1 MATQAQV
8 AVPHQRWWRIIPVAF
23 LMYTIAF
30 MDRIN
35 IGFGIPGMEKSLGIA
50 ANVAGLASGI
60 FFVGYMFLQ
69 IPGGQLAVKWS
80 AKKFVFISLVVW
92 GIFAILTGLVQNTAE
107 LLIVRFLL
115 GVAEGGVWPAT
126 LILLAKWFPMDERAR
141 ANSYWMF
148 CLPVASI
155 IMSPISGWIL
165 TWTDWR
171 TLFILEGIPPLIWAA
186 IWWFFIDETPDDAKW
201 LSPEERAYIDNKFA
215 QDRAAGIA
223 ANQEGEHWYDGLKSG
238 RVWYLVIIYFLVQVG
253 FYGVSL
259 WLPVIIKGLTK
270 QGFGLVGL
278 ITALPYIAAVIGL
291 YLNANHSDR
300 TGERRLHVAIPLIIG
315 GICLVLSG
323 FLGLS
328 SAWLGVIFLILTEGF
343 LLPYVGVFWTLPPM
357 FLPQETVGSAMGLI
371 NALGNLGGFVGPY
384 LIGYF
389 IVLTGTN
396 LTGLTILSI
405 CLVVAGIMTLLF
417 RVGQLRG
424 VSASVADH

>member
-1 MATQAQV
+1 MATQTSMAS
-8 AVPHQRWWRIIPVAF
+8 VPHQRWWRIIPVAF

-35 IGFGIPGMEKSLGIA
+35 IGFAIPGMEKSLGIA
-50 ANVAGLASGI
+50 ADVAGLASGI
-60 FFVGYMFLQ
+60 FFFGYMFLQ

-80 AKKFVFISLVVW
+80 AKKFVLCSLLVW

-107 LLIVRFLL
+107 LLIVRFIL

-126 LILLAKWFPMDERAR
+126 LVLLSRWFPMEERAR

-171 TLFILEGIPPLIWAA
+171 MLFILEGIPPLVWAA
-186 IWWFFIDETPDDAKW
+186 IWWFFIDDSPDTAKW
-201 LSPEERAYIDNKFA
+201 ILPAEREYLDRKFAEERSATAVTQQGRWTDA
-215 QDRAAGIA
+215 
-223 ANQEGEHWYDGLKSG
+223 LKSG
-238 RVWYLVIIYFLVQVG
+238 RVWYLVVIYFLVQVG
-253 FYGVSL
+253 FYGVTL

-278 ITALPYIAAVIGL
+278 LAALPYVAAVIGL
-291 YLNANHSDR
+291 YFNANHSDR

-315 GICLVLSG
+315 GLMLLLSG
-323 FLGLS
+323 LTGPS
-328 SAWLGVIFLILTEGF
+328 SAVLGVIFLILTEGF

-357 FLPQETVGSAMGLI
+357 FLNEETVGSGMGLI

-384 LIGYF
+384 IIGYF
-389 IVLTGTN
+389 IIATGSN
-396 LTGLTILSI
+396 LTGITILSI
-405 CLVVAGIMTLLF
+405 SLVAGGIMTILF
-417 RVGQLRG
+417 RVERRTQ
-424 VSASVADH
+424 AYSVAGR